1 MLLLCKLADT
11 TMKKLKYENRVC
23 LFLDILGFSEHVKQ
37 SVDKDGKEIAQK
49 VSEIATL
56 LELLPLKMKTFGNI
70 NSDRQIT
77 QFSDSIVISFQLNDK
92 NAFIQL
98 LDDIIQIVVNF
109 ILKGYLVRGG
119 IAYGYLLHNDNIVFG
134 PAMSSAYELE
144 SKIAIYPRII
154 FDRELVEELINN
166 GDFTLKSLFYDEAE
180 SSNFWKEDFDGKY
193 YLNFLKAAEIYME
206 PIYYYNHFLPEL
218 RKFITTALRN
228 RSNQSVRTKYGWL
241 KTKFNSQLESIN
253 THQLSKPVIKQI
265 K

>member
-1 MLLLCKLADT
+1 MEDLN
-11 TMKKLKYENRVC
+11 YQNRVC

-37 SVDKDGKEIAQK
+37 STDKDGNEISQK
-49 VSEIATL
+49 VREIGNL
-56 LELLPLKMKTFGNI
+56 LQLLPIKMKSFGNS

-77 QFSDSIVISFQLNDK
+77 QFSDSIVVSFQLTDK

-98 LDDIIQIVVNF
+98 LDDIMQIVVNF

-119 IAYGYLLHNDNIVFG
+119 ITYGKLLHRDNIVFG
-134 PAMSSAYELE
+134 PAMISAYELE

-166 GDFTLKSLFYDEAE
+166 GDYALKSLFNDEIE

-193 YLNFLKAAEIYME
+193 YLNFLKGSEIYMD
-206 PIYYYNHFLPEL
+206 PTDYYSHFLPEL

-241 KTKFNSQLESIN
+241 RTKFNEQIDNIQL
-253 THQLSKPVIKQI
+253 HQNSRHLIKRI